1 MGVNLNVALLLRQP
15 WLILPEAIHA
25 MADAISAERPGS
37 VSESPSLLSVEN
49 GVGVIDIH
57 GPIIRSPDRLSR
69 LLFGATSHD
78 DISAALQDA
87 AGRNDVHAVF
97 LDIDSPG
104 GTVAGT
110 PELAAQVASVGES
123 KPVYAFSSG
132 LMCSAAYWLASQA
145 QAIYATPSAR
155 VGSIGVILP
164 VVDSSEAFN
173 RNGIKVE
180 VFSVGKFK
188 AMGTPGVS
196 LTDEQ
201 RTLINGNLRDV
212 AQDFHAAVLSRGRSI
227 PASAMEGQDFS
238 GKQAQRFNLA
248 GLVPDRAE
256 ALRRLRVYHVAHTPH
271 LARVDTEPTAMDS
284 AIEDQLQSAL
294 AKAAKLETDLAAS
307 IALTDEEAK
316 KVTGLT
322 AQVESLTAELDSL
335 RTVHTQADADLKTA
349 KQTLESLSTRN
360 AELEATDGDFRKQ
373 VAIEAARIAAEC
385 GTPVPAKVT
394 PQGDKPAATPGASTQ
409 ELIARFNELVAAR
422 KPQEAALFYQ
432 EHIAP
437 LLLNR

>member
-1 MGVNLNVALLLRQP
+1 VTLNAALLLRQP
-15 WLILPEAIHA
+15 WLILPEAILA
-25 MADAISAERPGS
+25 MADAISIQRPGS
-37 VSESPSLLSVEN
+37 PVEPPGLLSVED
-49 GVGVIDIH
+49 GVGVIGIR
-57 GPIIRSPDRLSR
+57 GPIIRSPDAISR

-78 DISAALQDA
+78 EISGALHEAAA
-87 AGRNDVHAVF
+87 RPDVRAIF

-110 PELAAQVASVGES
+110 PELAAHVAAVAEG

-173 RNGIKVE
+173 RAGLKVE

-188 AMGTPGVS
+188 AMGTPGTS

-201 RTLINGNLRDV
+201 RAQINGNLRDV
-212 AQDFHAAVLSRGRSI
+212 AQDFHAAVMARGRSI
-227 PASAMEGQDFS
+227 PAAAMEGQDFS
-238 GKQAQRFNLA
+238 GKQAQRFNLS

-256 ALRRLRVYHVAHTPH
+256 ALRRLRVYHVTRNPSG
-271 LARVDTEPTAMDS
+271 ARVDTRTGEMEP
-284 AIEDQLQSAL
+284 AIEDQLQAAL
-294 AKAAKLETDLAAS
+294 AKTATLEQDLAAS
-307 IALTDEEAK
+307 VTLADEEAK
-316 KVTGLT
+316 KVAALTEQVTALTGDLEAARAAKAQAEADLAT
-322 AQVESLTAELDSL
+322 AQQSLD
-335 RTVHTQADADLKTA
+335 
-349 KQTLESLSTRN
+349 SLSTRN
-360 AELEATDGDFRKQ
+360 VELESAERDFRKQ
-373 VAIEAARIAAEC
+373 VAVEAARIAAEC
-385 GTPVPAKVT
+385 GTPVPATVT
-394 PQGDKPAATPGASTQ
+394 PQGDKPAGASGASIQ

-437 LLLNR
+437 LLITK

>member
-1 MGVNLNVALLLRQP
+1 MNLNAALLLRQP

-25 MADAISAERPGS
+25 LADAISVERPGS
-37 VSESPSLLSVEN
+37 AFTAPALLSVED
-49 GVGVIDIH
+49 GVGVIGIR
-57 GPIIRSPDRLSR
+57 GPIIRSPDAISR
-69 LLFGATSHD
+69 LFFGATSHD
-78 DISAALQDA
+78 DISAALHEA
-87 AGRNDVHAVF
+87 AGRSDVKAIF

-110 PELAAQVASVGES
+110 PELASQVAALAET

-132 LMCSAAYWLASQA
+132 QMCSGAYWLASQA

-164 VVDSSEAFN
+164 VVDSSEALN
-173 RNGIKVE
+173 RSGVKVE

-188 AMGTPGVS
+188 GMGTPGVS

-201 RTLINGNLRDV
+201 RSLINGNLREV
-212 AQDFHAAVLSRGRSI
+212 AQDFQAAVLARGRSI

-248 GLVPDRAE
+248 GIVPDRAE
-256 ALRRLRVYHVAHTPH
+256 ALRRLRVYHVARSPG
-271 LARVDTEPTAMDS
+271 AVRVDTGVQSMDP
-284 AIEDQLQSAL
+284 AIEDQLKDTL
-294 AKAAKLETDLAAS
+294 AKAEKLEADLAAS
-307 IALTDEEAK
+307 VALAEEEAK
-316 KVTGLT
+316 KVSGLS
-322 AQVESLTAELDSL
+322 AQVDSLATELESL
-335 RTVHTQADADLKTA
+335 RTTHSQSEVDLSAANQTVADLSA
-349 KQTLESLSTRN
+349 RN
-360 AELEATDGDFRKQ
+360 AELESTDRDFKKN

-394 PQGDKPAATPGASTQ
+394 PQGDKPAAASGASTQ
-409 ELIARFNELVAAR
+409 ELIARFNELVTAR
-422 KPQEAALFYQ
+422 KPQDAALFYQ

-437 LLLNR
+437 LLNNR

>member
-1 MGVNLNVALLLRQP
+1 
-15 WLILPEAIHA
+15 
-25 MADAISAERPGS
+25 MADAASIERLGS
-37 VSESPSLLSVEN
+37 VPEPPALLSVEN
-49 GVGVIDIH
+49 GVGVIGIR

-78 DISAALQDA
+78 DISAALQEA
-87 AGRNDVHAVF
+87 SGRNDVRAIF

-110 PELAAQVASVGES
+110 PELAAQVATVAEA

-155 VGSIGVILP
+155 IGSIGVILP

-173 RNGIKVE
+173 RNGFKVE

-201 RTLINGNLRDV
+201 RALIDGNLREV
-212 AQDFHAAVLSRGRSI
+212 AQDFHAAVLARGRNI

-248 GLVPDRAE
+248 GLVPNRAE
-256 ALRRLRVYHVAHTPH
+256 ALRRLRVYHVAHSPNA
-271 LARVDTEPTAMDS
+271 ARVDTEPSAMET

-294 AKAAKLETDLAAS
+294 AKAAKLETDLTAS
-307 IALTDEEAK
+307 IALAEDEAR

-322 AQVESLTAELDSL
+322 SQVETLTTELDSL
-335 RTVHTQADADLKTA
+335 RALHTQAEADLATT
-349 KQTLESLSTRN
+349 KQTVDSLSARN
-360 AELEATDGDFRKQ
+360 AELEAVDRDFRKQ
-373 VAIEAARIAAEC
+373 VAIESARIASEC

-394 PQGDKPAATPGASTQ
+394 LQGEKSSPANSEQ

-437 LLLNR
+437 LLINR